1 MASKRC
7 KFHSVRKVT
16 INKAM
21 LDKNH
26 EKTLML
32 CKDGIK
38 EAERAKHP
46 GTVSE
51 LRKTML
57 TVYLLQNDK
66 PNILATAE
74 LLFLEPHADLTF
86 YRVLHEQMDGKQWI
100 VKSAQHQ
107 VCTTRLLLIRI
118 IEFLNGI
125 SC

>member
-1 MASKRC
+1 
-7 KFHSVRKVT
+7 
-16 INKAM
+16 
-21 LDKNH
+21 
-26 EKTLML
+26 ML